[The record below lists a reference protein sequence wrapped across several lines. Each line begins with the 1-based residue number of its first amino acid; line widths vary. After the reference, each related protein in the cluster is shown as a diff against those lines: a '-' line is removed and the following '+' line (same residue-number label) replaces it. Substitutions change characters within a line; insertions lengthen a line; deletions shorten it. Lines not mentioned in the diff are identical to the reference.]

1 MTVGKA
7 VLRVALTLL
16 PATTAAQTTSLPS
29 APLINSRPVLDTGT
43 LTHVYDYEW
52 FTSGA
57 SLDLGT
63 DTVGLCDYDGGRLCI
78 TSARLVNSTLP
89 KSYDTRFAVKV
100 TLSRISPTGEVTTV
114 KSNYTYCNSCG
125 RIARETPTITLNGSE
140 DETAATV
147 YGDKLDHR
155 TNARIEEAG
164 NPAFIQ
170 VGGTEAFLDGD
181 GEPLNRDSIVSAGRH
196 TLRVVS
202 KQIGNNIFSPSKG
215 KVRVG
220 FAQAERTFQPT
231 VAPLRLTFSEPLAI
245 APRPADGTSRYASA
259 AVAVGV
265 VALHGRD
272 FACGRYS

>member
-1 MTVGKA
+1 MTIGKA

-16 PATTAAQTTSLPS
+16 PAATAAQTTSLPS
-29 APLINSRPVLDTGT
+29 APLINSYPVLDSGI

-52 FTSGA
+52 FSSGA
-57 SLDLGT
+57 SLDLGS
-63 DTVGLCDYDGGRLCI
+63 DTIGICDYDGGRLCI

-100 TLSRISPTGEVTTV
+100 TLARVSPTGEATTV
-114 KSNYTYCNSCG
+114 KSNYTYCSRCG
-125 RIARETPTITLNGSE
+125 RIARETPTITLNDSE
-140 DETAATV
+140 DETADVT

-164 NPAFIQ
+164 NPIIIIA
-170 VGGTEAFLDGD
+170 GGTEAFLDGG

-202 KQIGNNIFSPSKG
+202 KQIGNNVFSPSKG

-220 FAQAERTFQPT
+220 FAQAEKTFTLT
-231 VAPLRLTFSEPLAI
+231 VSPLR
-245 APRPADGTSRYASA
+245 
-259 AVAVGV
+259 
-265 VALHGRD
+265 
-272 FACGRYS
+272 